1 MDTTEMKQ
9 LRDDAQ
15 AALKAVND
23 KVDELKKDQDALV
36 TGALDKANA
45 EFDAKYAKWEGE
57 FNKVET
63 EAKAAK
69 AAAEQLEARLAK
81 LNTGLGGDEAEAK
94 AMNAKLADAFYGEF
108 VRKGATAAVEAVMAE
123 MPEEVK
129 RLSSDQ
135 DAQAGYLLAPATLE
149 AEITRI
155 VTEISP
161 VRQFADVQTISTEE
175 LQRNVNVAG
184 SAARWADQDVASSG
198 ETTNPSFKKLRFYAH
213 NLDAEYHASQN
224 LLADARVDIEQL
236 FAQEMGIAMGEKEA
250 EAFVD
255 GDGINKPRGFLD
267 YTKTLAA
274 SYTGAWET
282 IETHITG
289 AAGAFQ
295 AAGSGPEEVFI
306 DTIHSL
312 KQPYQANARFYLSRG
327 TLGEVRKIKDGD
339 GRPLFMWD
347 GSMPGTI
354 AGEPFSIF
362 QQMPAV
368 ADDAYAIAYADLRAA
383 YQVVDRAGLNVIRDP
398 YSAKPDVQF
407 FGRKRVGGG
416 VKMFEAIKL
425 IQFAD

>member
-1 MDTTEMKQ
+1 MDATEMKQ
-9 LRDDAQ
+9 LRDDAKS
-15 AALKAVND
+15 ALEAVNA

-36 TGALDKANA
+36 TSALDKANA
-45 EFDAKYAKWEGE
+45 EFGEKYERLETEMKRA
-57 FNKVET
+57 ET
-63 EAKAAK
+63 EAKAAN
-69 AAAEQLEARLAK
+69 AAAEQLAARLAK
-81 LNTGLGGDEAEAK
+81 LPAADEAKGEQSAFE
-94 AMNAKLADAFYGEF
+94 AKLADGFYNDF
-108 VRKGATAAVEAVMAE
+108 VRKGVTNSVEALMAE
-123 MPEEVK
+123 APAEVK
-129 RLSSDQ
+129 RLSSDNDQ
-135 DAQAGYLLAPATLE
+135 QAGYLLAPATLE
-149 AEITRI
+149 AEIARI

-161 VRQFADVQTISTEE
+161 VRQFADVQTIGTEE
-175 LQRNVNVAG
+175 YQRNVNVAG
-184 SAARWADQDVASSG
+184 SAARWADQDVASTG

-224 LLADARVDIEQL
+224 LLADSRVDIESL

-267 YTKTLAA
+267 YTKVLAA

-282 IETHITG
+282 VETHITG

-312 KQPYQANARFYLSRG
+312 KQQYQANARFYLKRE
-327 TLGEVRKIKDGD
+327 TLGEVRKIKDAD

-347 GSMPGTI
+347 GTMPATI
-354 AGEPFSIF
+354 AGAPFSIF
-362 QQMPAV
+362 QQMPAI
-368 ADDAYAIAYADLRAA
+368 ADNAYAIAYADLGAA

-398 YSAKPDVQF
+398 FSAKPDVQF

-416 VKMFEAIKL
+416 IKMFEAIKL